1 MAQITPFPRKT
12 AKDVDLV
19 ADAVR
24 NWLAAMTAD
33 DVLIDKV
40 AARMK
45 LFIETYADTWFEP
58 TFNLAVPAT
67 LSPAETAALFAS
79 VEKGVDQAAEQ
90 VNETISKII
99 IERLQLEVQI
109 YEMMANSPC
118 RKAKATAKRRS
129 GHRRYS
135 VVPTGDISG

>member
-67 LSPAETAALFAS
+67 LVAGRNRGLACFGRKRGRPGRRT
-79 VEKGVDQAAEQ
+79 
-90 VNETISKII
+90 SK
-99 IERLQLEVQI
+99 
-109 YEMMANSPC
+109 
-118 RKAKATAKRRS
+118 
-129 GHRRYS
+129 
-135 VVPTGDISG
+135 